1 VGVVFNFDYHVSF
14 TPEEVA
20 KGKAYNNYEVQD
32 GGIDE
37 LSGRSVFFKDA
48 AGAIFHTY
56 SSYARGGD
64 PFLGAYHYLDITPKG
79 RNETGPG
86 HNLTDWCDVMT
97 NTRRGPTSIRAAR
110 RRGARPRPDCDGSE
124 DTVRLD
130 SFTSPTYRSFERS
143 TIMTTMSPVVHFEIT
158 ADDRRRMASFTK
170 RPSAGRRRCSART
183 WATTQ
188 SSPRPSRM

>member
-1 VGVVFNFDYHVSF
+1 LALPVGVVYGSDFNFDYHVSF

-79 RNETGPG
+79 RNEGPG
-86 HNLTDWCDVMT
+86 HNSTDVRRHDEYEKGADVHSCGASEGSET
-97 NTRRGPTSIRAAR
+97 AAR
-110 RRGARPRPDCDGSE
+110 
-124 DTVRLD
+124 L
-130 SFTSPTYRSFERS
+130 
-143 TIMTTMSPVVHFEIT
+143 
-158 ADDRRRMASFTK
+158 
-170 RPSAGRRRCSART
+170 
-183 WATTQ
+183 
-188 SSPRPSRM
+188 